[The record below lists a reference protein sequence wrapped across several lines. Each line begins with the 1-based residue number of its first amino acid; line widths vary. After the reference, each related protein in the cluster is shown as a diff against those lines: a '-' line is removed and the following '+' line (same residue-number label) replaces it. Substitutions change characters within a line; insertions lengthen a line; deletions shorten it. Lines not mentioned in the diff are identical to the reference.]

1 MIGGSASTA
10 FALPDEKLAWPNL
23 LEQEF
28 SGIAVIHES
37 IPGMTLSRSIKVI
50 NESDKSDILI
60 LHFGTSVGWPS
71 LIVNWGSKFGLD
83 VHNEAALH
91 QPPLKYSGTPQ
102 RRLKKNFK
110 LRTRN
115 FLKYILY
122 FLGGYKPR
130 TSIQEVED
138 QVRAVLSVATK
149 KASNVIWIQHH
160 NLQFMRIAVERR
172 MYAKYYDRLVK
183 AIQSHS
189 SEKLRLIQLEPAFL
203 TSENYLLDGI
213 HLSELGHRRIAEKL
227 KKVLSESY

>member
-23 LEQEF
+23 LEKEF
-28 SGIAVIHES
+28 PGIAVVHES

-60 LHFGTSVGWPS
+60 LYFGTSVGWPA
-71 LIVNWGSKFGLD
+71 LIVNWGTKFGLD

-102 RRLKKNFK
+102 RRLKKNLK

-122 FLGGYKPR
+122 FVGGYKPR
-130 TSIQEVED
+130 TSIREVED

-149 KASNVIWIQHH
+149 KATNVIWIQHQS
-160 NLQFMRIAVERR
+160 LQSMRIAVERKV
-172 MYAKYYDRLVK
+172 YAKYYYRLVK
-183 AIQSHS
+183 AIKSHS
-189 SEKLRLIQLEPAFL
+189 SERTRLVELEPEFL
-203 TSENYLLDGI
+203 VKENFLLDGI
-213 HLSELGHRRIAEKL
+213 HLTELGHRRVAEKL
-227 KKVLSESY
+227 KKILSESY